1 MKSHFK
7 YFLIALALACSIKA
21 YSRDVILIENMGSPE
36 SGKMLI
42 QIIQKKFNIPR
53 KLITYKS
60 VIKECMKTSEAI
72 MQLCLK
78 PDGEMEIVKINKFVI
93 ENTFRIFSETE
104 E

>member
-7 YFLIALALACSIKA
+7 YFLIAIALACSIKA
-21 YSRDVILIENMGSPE
+21 YSRDVILIENMGSAE
-36 SGKMLI
+36 SGQMLL

-78 PDGEMEIVKINKFVI
+78 SDGEMEIVKINKFVI
-93 ENTFRIFSETE
+93 ENTFRIFLETE